1 MPTTTPPP
9 TPIWL
14 VVYPGFQLLDA
25 TGPAQAFATANDE
38 CAEQGLPPPYAV
50 HVAAVAGGP
59 LPSSAGLTLLA
70 EPLPEPANL
79 AGATVLV
86 AGGRGC
92 RPAMGD
98 GALLAWL
105 RAAAAQ
111 ATRCGSVCTGALVLA
126 QAGLLDG
133 RRAVTHWD
141 AVDELRRRFPAVDVV
156 DDAIY
161 VNDGHFHTSAGVTAG
176 IDLALSLIEADCG
189 RALALAVARRLVVF
203 MKRPGGQRQFSTELL
218 AQGADGGLLGVLVTW
233 LKPRLAKEISVE
245 AMAEAM
251 HLSARTLHRRLLAE
265 AGLSPARLVQRLRLE
280 AACRLLES
288 GDAPLKQVART
299 CGFGTPYNLRRAF
312 AGQLGV
318 APSEYRA
325 RFG

>member
-1 MPTTTPPP
+1 M
-9 TPIWL
+9 
-14 VVYPGFQLLDA
+14 
-25 TGPAQAFATANDE
+25 
-38 CAEQGLPPPYAV
+38 
-50 HVAAVAGGP
+50 AGGP
-59 LPSSAGLTLLA
+59 QASSAGLTLLG
-70 EPLPEPANL
+70 EPLPEPADL

-105 RAAAAQ
+105 RAAAGQ
-111 ATRCGSVCTGALVLA
+111 AARCGSVCTGALVLA

-141 AVDELRRRFPAVDVV
+141 AVDELRRRFPAVEVV

-161 VNDGHFHTSAGVTAG
+161 VNDGDFHTSAGVTAG

-189 RALALAVARRLVVF
+189 RSLALAVARRLVVF

-218 AQGADGGLLGVLVTW
+218 AQGAESSLLGELVAW
-233 LKPRLAKEISVE
+233 LKPRLAREITVD

-288 GDAPLKQVART
+288 GDVPLKQIARAS
-299 CGFGTPYNLRRAF
+299 GFGTLYNLRRAF

-318 APSEYRA
+318 APGDYRA